1 MPAKSVNQQKFMALV
16 DLYKRKKIKR
26 VSKAVKDAAK
36 SMTKK
41 EIKEFARTSHKGLP
55 KKVKKSKAH
64 LADQELDQLISLANT
79 LDQKGLYKEADMLDD
94 AILELYKMAQSTVT
108 NYRPAST
115 GLTNILTNP
124 SPVRF
129 WDNGRITAREATG
142 RKDRTSGTVGVELY
156 NPSTQVGVGQV
167 LKREE
172 AIKTLKDYIAD
183 LEKKDDTDTVAKA
196 DLVIIRSCLNK
207 INETEPNTGSPISTD
222 ELVFTYNNEVIKI
235 NKNTNG
241 EAKFGNRTVKI
252 DPVGLANAI
261 KNYIDLGV
269 IPSGKIGLAK
279 EIMNRLNPAS
289 QAAEAGAAGGAEVR
303 GGGSAQPRPTGFP
316 LTLRHRNDNNVT
328 VLQESL
334 IKLLGRNLG
343 TTGPSGNGADG
354 DFGNLTLAAVN
365 EYLKSKGRDAVNQVD
380 QALFNEIKAEAETGS
395 GAGGGGTARVDP
407 TTPTE
412 TISGGPKVIFL
423 KNRVDGEELGII
435 DVDPTSTKRT
445 PLNRRFFYAKKI
457 GGNWTRVKKQDL
469 SQNQI
474 GALQPV
480 LQNLRRQNPVE
491 IGRGGGGRRS
501 RRSGPEVTPAS

>member
-94 AILELYKMAQSTVT
+94 AILELYKMAQTGASTS
-108 NYRPAST
+108 YRPAST
-115 GLTNILTNP
+115 GLTNILTKP

-129 WDNGRITAREATG
+129 WDDGRITAIEPTG
-142 RKDRTSGTVGVELY
+142 RKDGTSGTVGSKLY
-156 NPSTQVGVGQV
+156 DPSTQVGVGQV
-167 LKREE
+167 LKTEE
-172 AIKTLKDYIAD
+172 AIETLKYYIDALGKVINPD
-183 LEKKDDTDTVAKA
+183 NVITNDLGIMKKCLEKIEPRTSDVSADNAAPAVAA
-196 DLVIIRSCLNK
+196 PAGIQA
-207 INETEPNTGSPISTD
+207 GS
-222 ELVFTYNNEVIKI
+222 
-235 NKNTNG
+235 
-241 EAKFGNRTVKI
+241 
-252 DPVGLANAI
+252 
-261 KNYIDLGV
+261 
-269 IPSGKIGLAK
+269 
-279 EIMNRLNPAS
+279 
-289 QAAEAGAAGGAEVR
+289 R
-303 GGGSAQPRPTGFP
+303 GPAQPRPTGFP
-316 LTLRHRNDNNVT
+316 LTLRHRDSSQVKE
-328 VLQESL
+328 LQGYL
-334 IKLLGRNLG
+334 KKLGYNLG
-343 TTGPSGNGADG
+343 TTGSGRDGVDG

-365 EYLKSKGRDAVNQVD
+365 QYLTSKNKAAVNQVD
-380 QALFNEIKAEAETGS
+380 EALFNEIKAAAEAGS
-395 GAGGGGTARVDP
+395 GAGGGGAARVEP

-423 KNRVDGEELGII
+423 KAPVDNEELGII

-445 PLNRRFFYAKKI
+445 LPNKRFFYAKKI
-457 GGNWTRVKKQDL
+457 SGNWTRVKKQDL

-480 LQNLRRQNPVE
+480 LQNLRRQNPVG
-491 IGRGGGGRRS
+491 IGRGVGGRRS
-501 RRSGPEVTPAS
+501 RRSGPEVTPA